1 MAKKKKNKK
10 GEAEAAQAAPA
21 KLAQDIMALE
31 TIDGSFLRTT
41 DGRTLLYIYIEGT
54 NDSLYTYQQKLELSD
69 ALRHAITSIN
79 RPASIIKVPKTI
91 DSNMQLVWIDRQIA
105 ELRQEIREMGKSA
118 GDNHPKVIRLK
129 LLEERLRP
137 KAEIEATAGNR
148 IIHPTYV
155 AIEGK
160 RKESDKTL
168 MRDARIFV
176 DRIRE
181 TERNAHICPFA
192 EVVELLQLYFTP
204 RHVGAKAVQGNTP
217 VLTKQA
223 AKKGGLLTRL
233 FARKPRTDETALEA
247 RNALIRNA
255 VTPALT
261 EQPRY
266 LELEDQYCAVIYFT
280 DFKADNDVG
289 WLDPVLSE
297 KDMPVCI
304 RLEPASVSAI
314 KEGVDMHTRSAR
326 EGLLSKR
333 KTASQT
339 DDLLREE
346 RHGLEILQIMGDQ
359 NEKFFMVSI
368 MGVVR
373 SDSPEALTAD
383 LAYLRSSVESDGMV
397 FKTITWNHLTGLM
410 AASPLRCADAD
421 GMSQTVRPFPA
432 STIAHSL
439 FIKESGLDDGVG
451 LTLGQDD
458 SEGMVRANIVERGES
473 RHNSNIVILGGS
485 GSGKSTLGKTL
496 VELEFLMYGS
506 RVLIIDPEGEFSD
519 MVLANGGDVV
529 RIGSN
534 SSTKISPLQ
543 PRALAVSESDREDAT
558 GVDADDSSNVDD
570 EPVLLSTLPYAK
582 KFIKLAFGIKDEHLD
597 LLELGLEHAYGKFG
611 IDRTTTFSQW
621 QEAGGGYPVPE
632 DLYRSLNELAETYEN
647 GAYSIQLKEM
657 AMAVRSAAVGIHS
670 TVWNSRSNL
679 SLESDIVS
687 FNLVDMED
695 DDRMKAAWYYNILT
709 FIWSE
714 CRMAPATGKPIRVV
728 IDEAHN
734 IVNPRFPDVADD
746 VKSLVKRIRKRGGGT
761 TVITQECND
770 FLNPRIKLQ
779 GSAILNNATYK
790 FIGQAEA
797 ENIQELAKLYGMPH
811 ELVRRIEKARK
822 GNFALFA
829 GTQDRTW
836 LKVIVEDW
844 MMKMFG
850 KGGGK

>member
-1 MAKKKKNKK
+1 MAKKNKK
-10 GEAEAAQAAPA
+10 GKGTEQEAQGARAM
-21 KLAQDIMALE
+21 LAQDIMPLE
-31 TIDGSFLRTT
+31 TIEGSFLRTT
-41 DGRTLLYIYIEGT
+41 DKRSLLYIQVEGT

-69 ALRHAITSIN
+69 TLRYAITSLN

-91 DSNMQLVWIDRQIA
+91 DSNMQLVHIDREIA
-105 ELRQEIREMGKSA
+105 RLRQEVREMGKQA
-118 GDNHPKVIRLK
+118 HDGHPKVIRLK

-137 KAEIEATAGNR
+137 KAELEATSGNR
-148 IIHPTYV
+148 VIHPTYI

-160 RKESDKTL
+160 KKEADKTL
-168 MRDARIFV
+168 LRDARIV
-176 DRIRE
+176 IDHLRSMDRA
-181 TERNAHICPFA
+181 AHICGFA

-204 RHVGAKAVQGNTP
+204 RHVGAAAVMGNSP
-217 VLTKQA
+217 VMPKQA
-223 AKKGGLLTRL
+223 NRKRSFG
-233 FARKPRTDETALEA
+233 KPRADESGKAA
-247 RNALIRNA
+247 RDALIRNA
-255 VTPALT
+255 VTPSLS
-261 EQPRY
+261 EQPKM
-266 LELEDQYCAVIYFT
+266 LELEDQYASVLYFT
-280 DFKADNDVG
+280 DFKSDNDVG
-289 WLDPVLSE
+289 WLDCVLAE
-297 KDMPVCI
+297 RDMPVCI
-304 RLEPASVSAI
+304 RMEPASTSAI

-326 EGLLSKR
+326 EGLLSKN

-368 MGVVR
+368 MAVVR
-373 SDSPEALTAD
+373 ADSPEQLTGD
-383 LAYLRSSVESDGMV
+383 IAYLRSSVESDGMM
-397 FKTITWNHLTGLM
+397 FKTINWNHLTGLM
-410 AASPLRCADAD
+410 AASPLRCADPD
-421 GMSQTVRPFPA
+421 GCSQTVRPFPA
-432 STIAHSL
+432 STVAHSL

-451 LTLGQDD
+451 LTIGQDD
-458 SEGMVRANIVERGES
+458 SEGMVRTNIVERGES

-496 VELEFLMYGS
+496 VTLEFLMYGS
-506 RVLIIDPEGEFSD
+506 RTLIIDPEGEFSD
-519 MVLANGGDVV
+519 LVHALGGDVV
-529 RIGSN
+529 KIGAS

-543 PRALAVSESDREDAT
+543 PRALAVSESDEEDEK
-558 GVDADDSSNVDD
+558 GSDVDDSADVDD
-570 EPVLLSTLPYAK
+570 ELVLLSTLPYAK
-582 KFIKLAFGIKDEHLD
+582 KFIKLAFGIREEHLD
-597 LLELGLEHAYGKFG
+597 LLELGLEHAYAKYG
-611 IDRTTTFSQW
+611 ITRTTTFSQW
-621 QEAGGGYPVPE
+621 HEAGGGYPVPE
-632 DLYRSLNELAETYEN
+632 DLYHSLNELAASYQE
-647 GAYSIQLKEM
+647 GAYAPQLKEM

-679 SLESDIVS
+679 NLDSDIVS

-714 CRMAPATGKPIRVV
+714 CRMAPMTGRPIRVV

-761 TVITQECND
+761 SILSQEVND

-836 LKVIVEDW
+836 VKVIVEDW
-844 MMKMFG
+844 MMEMFG

>member
-1 MAKKKKNKK
+1 MAKKNKK
-10 GEAEAAQAAPA
+10 KNQAEEASQGPALA
-21 KLAQDIMALE
+21 KLAQDIMPLE
-31 TIDGSFLRTT
+31 TIEGCFLRTT
-41 DGRTLLYIYIEGT
+41 DGRSLLYVSIEGT

-79 RPASIIKVPKTI
+79 RPASIIKVPRTI
-91 DSNMQLVWIDRQIA
+91 DSNMQLVHIDREIA
-105 ELRQEIREMGKSA
+105 ELRQEIREMGRSA
-118 GDNHPKVIRLK
+118 RDDHPKAIRLK

-137 KAEIEATAGNR
+137 RAEKEATSGNR

-155 AIEGK
+155 ALEGK
-160 RKESDKTL
+160 RKEADKTL

-181 TERNAHICPFA
+181 TERNAHICEFN

-204 RHVGAKAVQGNTP
+204 RHVGASAVNGNMP
-217 VLTKQA
+217 VVTKQDK
-223 AKKGGLLTRL
+223 KKGVLSRL
-233 FARKPRTDETALEA
+233 FGKRRKDDGAKAARD
-247 RNALIRNA
+247 ALIRNA
-255 VTPALT
+255 VTPSLA
-261 EQPRY
+261 EHPNMV
-266 LELEDQYCAVIYFT
+266 ELEDQYASVIYFV

-304 RLEPASVSAI
+304 RMEPASVSAI

-368 MGVVR
+368 MAVVR
-373 SDSPEALTAD
+373 SDSPEQLTAD
-383 LAYLRSSVESDGMV
+383 LAYLRSSVESDGMM
-397 FKTITWNHLTGLM
+397 FKCINWNHLTGLM
-410 AASPLRCADAD
+410 AASPLRCADID
-421 GMSQTVRPFPA
+421 GMAQTVRPFPA

-506 RVLIIDPEGEFSD
+506 RVLIIDMEGEFTD
-519 MVLANGGDVV
+519 LVRANGGDVV

-543 PRALAVSESDREDAT
+543 PRALAVSESDREDAFGT
-558 GVDADDSSNVDD
+558 EADDSGDVAD
-570 EPVLLSTLPYAK
+570 ELVLLSTLPYAK
-582 KFIKLAFGIKDEHLD
+582 KFIKLAFGIKEEHLD

-611 IDRTTTFSQW
+611 IGRDTTFSDW

-632 DLYRSLNELAETYEN
+632 DLFHSLIELAGMPKYATYAAALN
-647 GAYSIQLKEM
+647 EM

-670 TVWNSRSNL
+670 SVWNSRSNL
-679 SLESDIVS
+679 SLDSDIVS

-734 IVNPRFPDVADD
+734 VVNPRFPDVADD

-761 TVITQECND
+761 TIITQEVND

-850 KGGGK
+850 KGGGQ